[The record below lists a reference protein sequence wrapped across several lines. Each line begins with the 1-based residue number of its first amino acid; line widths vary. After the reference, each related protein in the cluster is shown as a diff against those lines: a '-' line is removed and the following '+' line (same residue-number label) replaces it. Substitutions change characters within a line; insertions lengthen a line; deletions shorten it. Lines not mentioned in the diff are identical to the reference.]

1 MSSGS
6 TAGTVATAAERR
18 ALQRRAEPGGSQD
31 HRRLGIS
38 IDPQALQAGLALVR
52 QQAQLDEFSRRRDE
66 ILNHPAVELQKN
78 RLFAADAQIR
88 HLMAVD
94 RQRLEQINAGIAATR
109 LMNPLLEAQQEHQ
122 KRIAAMLHPCRGL
135 LEGLRGYSSGWE
147 QVAAAS
153 TASLRRMAEA
163 CSPTLPSL
171 DIGLGLD
178 ALSSTD
184 RDPHDPVRIHAV
196 PRLPSRSTSRHGGC
210 RQAFQERPSIRS
222 VPEAPSPSASTGWRE
237 ESFDDEAAYKSLEQL
252 GRLIRSEEIPGEIRE
267 GINFLLA
274 VRKLKKAGLSTAE
287 RYPLRQMVVDFLTRQ
302 LGVSLSDGRLQL
314 LESGLLV
321 PVAREMAS
329 VPDLAPEILTTHE
342 LAKKLPSTTDTL
354 KRHAKKACAKG
365 PLPQEMEMFPGWFVV
380 SQSDPKGGQGCGWK
394 FRQRLEP
401 QEG

>member
-6 TAGTVATAAERR
+6 TAGTVAAAAERR

-52 QQAQLDEFSRRRDE
+52 QQAQFAQFSSARDAF
-66 ILNHPAVELQKN
+66 LNHPDFEVYRS
-78 RLFAADAQIR
+78 RLFDSPHEITKLVSA
-88 HLMAVD
+88 D
-94 RQRLEQINAGIAATR
+94 RQLLQQVTEGIAASLR
-109 LMNPLLEAQQEHQ
+109 QNPFLVAQQEQQ
-122 KRIAAMLHPCRGL
+122 KRLAAMLHPCRGL
-135 LEGLRGYSSGWE
+135 LEGLRGYSSGLE
-147 QVAAAS
+147 QVAVAT

-178 ALSSTD
+178 AINGTV
-184 RDPHDPVRIHAV
+184 RDLHDPVRIHAV
-196 PRLPSRSTSRHGGC
+196 PRSPSQSTPRSGGC
-210 RQAFQERPSIRS
+210 RQAFQERSSISS
-222 VPEAPSPSASTGWRE
+222 VPEASSQSASTGWRE
-237 ESFDDEAAYKSLEQL
+237 ESFDDEAAYKTLEQL
-252 GRLIRSEEIPGEIRE
+252 GRLIRSEEIPGEFRE

-274 VRKLKKAGLSTAE
+274 VRKLKMAGLSTAE
-287 RYPLRQMVVDFLTRQ
+287 SYPLRRMVVDFLTRQ

-321 PVAREMAS
+321 PVARERAS
-329 VPDLAPEILTTHE
+329 VPDLAPEIFTTQQ
-342 LAKKLPSTTDTL
+342 LAKMLPSTTDTL
-354 KRHAKKACAKG
+354 KRHARKACAKG
-365 PLPQEMEMFPGWFVV
+365 PLPQEMEVFPGWFVV

-401 QEG
+401 QEV